1 MNLTAKS
8 RVSLGQSSIIISL
21 VLLAGFLGLIP
32 DRYGAI
38 REGRASLAETIAVYS
53 STLVSQA
60 DPERLLQDFEVII
73 ERNSDL
79 VSIGLLKENGQY
91 HAASELHGERWQPM
105 GGEYSRESQI
115 RVPIWQGEQEWGQL
129 EMTFTSRNNG
139 LFWDIYNDP
148 MVRLVFFMGLLSFL
162 IFYVYLG
169 KVLRHLD
176 PSQAIP
182 GRVRAALD
190 TMAEGL
196 LIVDRKSHIVLANKA
211 FSDLLN
217 MSPSQLI
224 GMKTA
229 EFPWLDVESKSL
241 KTEDHPWVRAL
252 REGGVQKDDIVKM
265 QMPGKNS
272 KTFKVNCSPVLG
284 EGNRYAGVLISF
296 DDVTQLELK
305 EIELRESKEKAEE
318 ANQAKSAFLANM
330 SHEIRTP
337 MNAILG
343 FTDLLKRGY
352 IKNEQDSLKY
362 LNTIHSSGRSLL
374 ELINDILDLSK
385 VEAGRLEI
393 EKIETKPYKV
403 VQEVVQMLRAKADEK
418 NIQLNFTALTPL
430 PETIVTDPA
439 RLRQIAFNLIGNAI
453 KFTEHGGVTVTCRVE
468 TKEQSPSPHLIIDI
482 ADTGIGMN
490 PESLEN
496 IFDPFV
502 QADASVTRRFG
513 GTGLGLAISR
523 KFARAL
529 DGDITVTSKPGK
541 GSTFSIQLPVEDSE
555 NVNYLEPEQIALSS
569 MALDMEETER
579 WAFSASKVLV
589 VDDGDENR
597 ELVKVLLEDAGVSI
611 DEAENGLVALEKAL
625 SGKYD
630 VILMDV
636 MMPVMDGYTAATHM
650 REKGLKQ
657 PIVAMTANAMKG
669 FERECLDK
677 GYSDYIT
684 KPLDITSFM
693 NMMAGYLQGTKREP
707 SGSTPAMSVI
717 PATAAERTS
726 LSHPPVVSS
735 LANHPKL
742 KSAVL
747 KFVDKLDG
755 EFAKMEAAAQ
765 QGDLVELRAL
775 AHWLKGAAGTVGYHD
790 FTEPVSQ
797 LESEAKAG
805 EIGAARNSLIKIRSM
820 VQAVVRPDRETQNIR
835 GIAEGRANHSGKS
848 QERVATAP
856 VKSVEQGHDTTVK
869 SVVSVLATH
878 PKLKIAVQKFVDK
891 LDGEI
896 DKMEQMYETGDMN
909 GLMESAHWLKGAAGT
924 VGYHD
929 FTEPAAELEQMA
941 KCGEVKLA
949 GEKFE
954 RVKQLSQAIVPPE
967 E

>member
-38 REGRASLAETIAVYS
+38 REGRASLAETIAIYS

-60 DPERLLQDFEVII
+60 DPERLMQDFEVII

-91 HAASELHGERWQPM
+91 HTVSELHEERWKPM

-115 RVPIWQGEQEWGQL
+115 RVPIWQGEEKWGQL
-129 EMTFTSRNNG
+129 EMTFTSKNAG
-139 LFWDIYNDP
+139 LVWEIFNDP
-148 MVRLVFFMGLLSFL
+148 MVRLIFFMGLLSFM
-162 IFYVYLG
+162 IFYIYLG

-176 PSQAIP
+176 PSRAIP

-196 LIVDRKSHIVLANKA
+196 LIIDRKGHIVLANKA

-224 GMKTA
+224 GMRTS
-229 EFPWLDVESKSL
+229 EFPWLDVNSKSI
-241 KTEDHPWVRAL
+241 KPEEHPWVRAL

-265 QMPGKNS
+265 QMPGES
-272 KTFKVNCSPVLG
+272 SRTFKVNCSPVLG

-296 DDVTQLELK
+296 DDVTQLEQK

-403 VQEVVQMLRAKADEK
+403 IQEVVHMLRTKADEK

-430 PETIVTDPA
+430 PETMVTDPA
-439 RLRQIAFNLIGNAI
+439 RLRQLAFNLIGNAI
-453 KFTEHGGVTVTCRVE
+453 KFTEQGGVTVTCHIDK
-468 TKEQSPSPHLIIDI
+468 KEVSPYLVIDI
-482 ADTGIGMN
+482 ADTGIGMA

-529 DGDITVTSKPGK
+529 EGDITVASTPGQ
-541 GSTFSIQLPVEDSE
+541 GSTFSIRLPVGNLE
-555 NVNYLEPEQIALSS
+555 NVAYLEPEQIALSS
-569 MALDMEETER
+569 MALDIEETER
-579 WAFSASKVLV
+579 WTFSASRVLV

-597 ELVKVLLEDAGVSI
+597 ELVKVLLEDAGVTI
-611 DEAENGLVALEKAL
+611 DEAENGQVAVKKAL
-625 SGKYD
+625 SSKYD
-630 VILMDV
+630 MILMDV
-636 MMPVMDGYTAATHM
+636 MMPVMDGYTAATFM
-650 REKGLKQ
+650 REKGLKL

-669 FERECLDK
+669 FEQECLDK

-684 KPLDITSFM
+684 KPINITAFM
-693 NMMAGYLQGTKREP
+693 TMMAGYLEGAVKEP
-707 SGSTPAMSVI
+707 ADLASVVAESPAG
-717 PATAAERTS
+717 ATGAEDS
-726 LSHPPVVSS
+726 AHDHPPVVSA
-735 LANHPKL
+735 LASHPKL
-742 KSAVL
+742 KSAVI
-747 KFVDKLDG
+747 KFVDKLDA
-755 EFAKMEAAAQ
+755 EFAKMEEAGQ
-765 QGDLVELRAL
+765 KGDMVELRGL

-790 FTEPVSQ
+790 FTEPASQ
-797 LESEAKAG
+797 LEVEAKAG
-805 EIGAARNSLIKIRSM
+805 DVELAIASLVKIKAL
-820 VQAVVRPDRETQNIR
+820 VQAVVRPVEE
-835 GIAEGRANHSGKS
+835 AESKNDISSGVEKGS
-848 QERVATAP
+848 VVRTERLPVA
-856 VKSVEQGHDTTVK
+856 SFSELDTTVK

-891 LDGEI
+891 VDGEVK
-896 DKMEQMYETGDMN
+896 KMEQMYQAGDLR
-909 GLMESAHWLKGAAGT
+909 GLRASAHWLKGAAGT

-929 FTEPAAELEQMA
+929 FTEPASELEQAA
-941 KCGEVKLA
+941 KNGDAKLA
-949 GEKFE
+949 GEKLE
-954 RVKQLSQAIVPPE
+954 RVRQLSHAIVPPE

>member
-1 MNLTAKS
+1 MKLTAKS

-21 VLLAGFLGLIP
+21 ILLAGFLGLIP
-32 DRYGAI
+32 DRFGAI
-38 REGRASLAETIAVYS
+38 REGRASLAETIAIYS

-60 DPERLLQDFEVII
+60 DPERLMQDFEVII

-79 VSIGLLKENGQY
+79 VSIGLFKANGQY
-91 HAASELHGERWQPM
+91 HALSERHSESWKPM
-105 GGEYSRESQI
+105 GEKYSRESQV
-115 RVPIWQGEQEWGQL
+115 RVPIWQGEQLWGQL
-129 EMTFTSRNNG
+129 EMTFTSSGEG
-139 LFWDIYNDP
+139 LFMDIYTDP
-148 MVRLVFFMGLLSFL
+148 MVRLIVFMGLLSFL

-196 LIVDRKSHIVLANKA
+196 LIIDRKGHIVLANRA
-211 FSDLLN
+211 FSDLLK
-217 MSPSQLI
+217 MSPSKLI
-224 GMKTA
+224 GMKTT
-229 EFPWLDVESKSL
+229 EFPWLDVESKVL
-241 KTEDHPWVRAL
+241 KTEEHPWVRAL
-252 REGGVQKDDIVKM
+252 REGDVQKDDIVKM
-265 QMPGKNS
+265 QMPGQSS

-284 EGNRYAGVLISF
+284 EGNNYAGVLISF
-296 DDVTQLELK
+296 DDVTQLEQK
-305 EIELRESKEKAEE
+305 EVELRESKEKAEE

-385 VEAGRLEI
+385 VEAGSLEI
-393 EKIETKPYKV
+393 EKVETRPYKII
-403 VQEVVQMLRAKADEK
+403 QEVVHMLRVKADEK

-430 PETIVTDPA
+430 PEIMVTDPA
-439 RLRQIAFNLIGNAI
+439 RLRQLAFNLIGNAL
-453 KFTEHGGVTVTCRVE
+453 KFTEQGRVAVTCHVD
-468 TKEQSPSPHLIIDI
+468 TKELSPHFVIDV
-482 ADTGIGMN
+482 ADTGIGMK
-490 PESLEN
+490 PESLEH

-529 DGDITVTSKPGK
+529 GGDITVTSTPGK
-541 GSTFSIQLPVEDSE
+541 GSTFSIQLPLADFE
-555 NVNYLEPEQIALSS
+555 NVTYLEPEQIALAS
-569 MALDMEETER
+569 MALDIEETER
-579 WAFSASKVLV
+579 WTFAASRVLV

-611 DEAENGLVALEKAL
+611 DEAENGLVAVDKAL

-636 MMPVMDGYTAATHM
+636 MMPVMDGYTAATLM
-650 REKGLKQ
+650 REQGFKQ

-669 FERECLDK
+669 FEQECLDN

-684 KPLDITSFM
+684 KPLDITLFM
-693 NMMAGYLQGTKREP
+693 NMMAGYLKGVKKEP
-707 SGSTPAMSVI
+707 AALPFIVATPPVADTI
-717 PATAAERTS
+717 PEVSS
-726 LSHPPVVSS
+726 LSHPPVVSQ
-735 LANHPKL
+735 LARHPKL

-747 KFVDKLDG
+747 KFADKLDD
-755 EFAKMEAAAQ
+755 EFAKMEAAGQ
-765 QGDLVELRAL
+765 KRDLVELSLL

-805 EIGAARNSLIKIRSM
+805 DIEGALASLVKIRAI
-820 VQAVVRPDRETQNIR
+820 VKAVVRPEGGTESTHSISG
-835 GIAEGRANHSGKS
+835 GIVNGSVTNQVHATSVSVTSGV
-848 QERVATAP
+848 QE
-856 VKSVEQGHDTTVK
+856 HDTTVK
-869 SVVSVLATH
+869 AVVSVLATH

-896 DKMEQMYETGDMN
+896 DKMEQMYQAGDMA
-909 GLMESAHWLKGAAGT
+909 GLMASAHWLKGAAGT
-924 VGYHD
+924 VGYND
-929 FTEPAAELEQMA
+929 FTEPAAELEHVA
-941 KCGEVKLA
+941 KSGDVKLA

-954 RVKQLSQAIVPPE
+954 KVKQLSHAIVPPE